1 MPDSG
6 QWSPNGGDPSLN
18 EIRRVDRFFDAL
30 AADQHAY
37 STDSTEAELAFLLA
51 DWRDGIREPAVTTP
65 VTARDAVAALQNGL
79 HRKESR
85 TSLTIVGSVAAA
97 LLCLGGFGTAIYA
110 AGPDSSL
117 YGLHTAMFGAEKASR
132 DDQVMLAAQT
142 EMQQVQQLI
151 DNGQWQQ
158 AQDKLQALSPTV
170 QSVDAPEH
178 KQQLIQQWNALTY
191 KVVEQNPAAT
201 LPPPGEPLPVLPSSP
216 LTLLPV
222 PVVETTSSSSTSST
236 SSTTTT
242 STTTTSTTTT
252 SSTSSS
258 TTVTSTDTSSA
269 STGTSTSTSE
279 PTTTSASSSATS
291 STETAS
297 SSSPSSSTVTSTPS
311 SSVSTATSALSTV
324 PPTATATATQSATV
338 PSSEPVATN
347 PATATA
353 TPTATVAPSPTQSP
367 APAQTVTTVAPTV
380 TTPSVTTPAPTVPA
394 VQQQQS
400 EPTRERSVV
409 TTTQAPSGS
418 GSGRGQH

>member
-18 EIRRVDRFFDAL
+18 EVRRVDRFFDAL

-51 DWRDGIREPAVTTP
+51 DWRDSIREPAVTTP

-222 PVVETTSSSSTSST
+222 PVVAATSSSSTSSSTSST
-236 SSTTTT
+236 SSTTT
-242 STTTTSTTTT
+242 
-252 SSTSSS
+252 SSS
-258 TTVTSTDTSSA
+258 TTATSTDTSATSTSA
-269 STGTSTSTSE
+269 STSSSE
-279 PTTTSASSSATS
+279 PTTTSTSSSATSPTS

-297 SSSPSSSTVTSTPS
+297 SSSSSSSTVTSTS
-311 SSVSTATSALSTV
+311 IASTSVSTATSAPSTV
-324 PPTATATATQSATV
+324 PST
-338 PSSEPVATN
+338 EPVVTN
-347 PATATA
+347 PATASP
-353 TPTATVAPSPTQSP
+353 TPAATVAPSPTQNP

-380 TTPSVTTPAPTVPA
+380 TVPSVTTPAPTVPA
-394 VQQQQS
+394 VQPTVAPTTKEAQP

-418 GSGRGQH
+418 GSGSGHGQH

>member
-6 QWSPNGGDPSLN
+6 QWSPGGGDPSLN

-51 DWRDGIREPAVTTP
+51 DWRDSIREPAVTTP

-117 YGLHTAMFGAEKASR
+117 YGLHTAMFGTDKASR

-158 AQDKLQALSPTV
+158 AQEKLQALSPTV
-170 QSVDAPEH
+170 QSVDTPEH

-191 KVVEQNPAAT
+191 KVVEQDPAAT
-201 LPPPGEPLPVLPSSP
+201 LPPPGEPMPVLPSSP

-222 PVVETTSSSSTSST
+222 PVVETTT
-236 SSTTTT
+236 SSTTSSGT
-242 STTTTSTTTT
+242 STT
-252 SSTSSS
+252 TSSS
-258 TTVTSTDTSSA
+258 TTSTSTDTSTTSTSA
-269 STGTSTSTSE
+269 PTSTSTSSSE
-279 PTTTSASSSATS
+279 PTSTSGSSSATS
-291 STETAS
+291 ATETSSSASPTAS
-297 SSSPSSSTVTSTPS
+297 ST
-311 SSVSTATSALSTV
+311 STATSTSAAATSIPTVTSAPSTTV
-324 PPTATATATQSATV
+324 PTV
-338 PSSEPVATN
+338 PSTEPVVTN
-347 PATATA
+347 S
-353 TPTATVAPSPTQSP
+353 PTATVAPSPSQ

-380 TTPSVTTPAPTVPA
+380 TVPSVTTPAPTVPA
-394 VQQQQS
+394 VQPTVAPTTKEAQP

-418 GSGRGQH
+418 GSGSGSGHGQR

>member
-6 QWSPNGGDPSLN
+6 HWPPNGGDPSLN

-37 STDSTEAELAFLLA
+37 STDSTEAELAFLFA
-51 DWRDGIREPAVTTP
+51 DWRDSIREPAVTTP

-79 HRKESR
+79 HRKEHR
-85 TSLTIVGSVAAA
+85 TSLTVVGSVAAA

-110 AGPDSSL
+110 AGPNSSL
-117 YGLHTAMFGAEKASR
+117 YGLHTAVFGTDKASR

-151 DNGQWQQ
+151 DTGQWQQ

-222 PVVETTSSSSTSST
+222 PVVETTTSSSTTTTSSTTTSSTDAT

-242 STTTTSTTTT
+242 STTTSTT
-252 SSTSSS
+252 SSTSPS
-258 TTVTSTDTSSA
+258 D
-269 STGTSTSTSE
+269 
-279 PTTTSASSSATS
+279 TTTSATSPTEPTS
-291 STETAS
+291 STSPTAS
-297 SSSPSSSTVTSTPS
+297 SN
-311 SSVSTATSALSTV
+311 STATSTSAASTSASTATATSAPSSV
-324 PPTATATATQSATV
+324 PSTATATQSA
-338 PSSEPVATN
+338 PAASSQPVVTN
-347 PATATA
+347 PATASP
-353 TPTATVAPSPTQSP
+353 TPTATVAPSPTQNP

-380 TTPSVTTPAPTVPA
+380 TSPSVTTPAQTASVAPSTRET
-394 VQQQQS
+394 QQQ
-400 EPTRERSVV
+400 EPTRERSV
-409 TTTQAPSGS
+409 TTTTDAPSGS
-418 GSGRGQH
+418 GRGH

>member
-6 QWSPNGGDPSLN
+6 QWSPGGGDPSLN

-30 AADQHAY
+30 AADEHAY

-65 VTARDAVAALQNGL
+65 VTARDAVAALQKGL

-110 AGPDSSL
+110 AGPNSSL
-117 YGLHTAMFGAEKASR
+117 YGLHTAMFGTDKASR

-158 AQDKLQALSPTV
+158 AQDKLQSLSPTV
-170 QSVDAPEH
+170 QSVDTPEH

-201 LPPPGEPLPVLPSSP
+201 LPPPGEPQPILPSSP

-222 PVVETTSSSSTSST
+222 PVVEPTS
-236 SSTTTT
+236 
-242 STTTTSTTTT
+242 
-252 SSTSSS
+252 
-258 TTVTSTDTSSA
+258 
-269 STGTSTSTSE
+269 
-279 PTTTSASSSATS
+279 SSSATS
-291 STETAS
+291 STSTTTSSTTSSSTTATSTDTSSTSTSTSTSPSETTATSSSTSATSPTETSSSASSTAS
-297 SSSPSSSTVTSTPS
+297 SSPTATSTSSSSA
-311 SSVSTATSALSTV
+311 STATSAPSTV

-338 PSSEPVATN
+338 PSTEPVVTN
-347 PATATA
+347 PPTAS
-353 TPTATVAPSPTQSP
+353 ATVAPSPTQTP

-380 TTPSVTTPAPTVPA
+380 TVPSVTTPAPTNPP
-394 VQQQQS
+394 VQATVAPTTKEAQQ

-418 GSGRGQH
+418 GSGHGQH

>member
-6 QWSPNGGDPSLN
+6 QWPPGGGDPSLN

-51 DWRDGIREPAVTTP
+51 DWRDSIREPAVTTP

-110 AGPDSSL
+110 AGPNSSL
-117 YGLHTAMFGAEKASR
+117 YGLHTAMFGSEKASR

-158 AQDKLQALSPTV
+158 AQEKLQALSPTV

-201 LPPPGEPLPVLPSSP
+201 LPPPGEPMPVLPSSP

-222 PVVETTSSSSTSST
+222 PVVETTSSSTSS
-236 SSTTTT
+236 SST
-242 STTTTSTTTT
+242 STTTSSSTTATSTDTSTTST
-252 SSTSSS
+252 STSTSPSEPTSTSSS
-258 TTVTSTDTSSA
+258 T
-269 STGTSTSTSE
+269 
-279 PTTTSASSSATS
+279 SATS

-297 SSSPSSSTVTSTPS
+297 SPSASSSSITSVPS
-311 SSVSTATSALSTV
+311 SSVSTVTSAPSTV
-324 PPTATATATQSATV
+324 SSTATV
-338 PSSEPVATN
+338 PSSEPVVTK
-347 PATATA
+347 PPTATA
-353 TPTATVAPSPTQSP
+353 TPTATVAPSTQNP

-380 TTPSVTTPAPTVPA
+380 EVPAVTTPAPTAPA
-394 VQQQQS
+394 VQPTAAPSTKEAQP

-418 GSGRGQH
+418 GHGEH

>member
-6 QWSPNGGDPSLN
+6 HWPPNGGDPSLN

-37 STDSTEAELAFLLA
+37 STDSTEAELAFLFA
-51 DWRDGIREPAVTTP
+51 DWRDSIREPAVTTP

-79 HRKESR
+79 HRKEHR

-110 AGPDSSL
+110 AGPNSSL
-117 YGLHTAMFGAEKASR
+117 YGLHTAVFGTDKASR

-222 PVVETTSSSSTSST
+222 PVVETTTSSSTTTTSSTTTSSTDAT

-242 STTTTSTTTT
+242 STTTSTTASTSPSDTTTSATSPTEPT
-252 SSTSSS
+252 SSTS
-258 TTVTSTDTSSA
+258 
-269 STGTSTSTSE
+269 
-279 PTTTSASSSATS
+279 P
-291 STETAS
+291 TAS
-297 SSSPSSSTVTSTPS
+297 SN
-311 SSVSTATSALSTV
+311 STATSTSAASTSASTATATSAPSSV
-324 PPTATATATQSATV
+324 PSTATATQSA
-338 PSSEPVATN
+338 PAASSQPVVTN
-347 PATATA
+347 PATASP
-353 TPTATVAPSPTQSP
+353 TPTATVAPSPTQNP

-380 TTPSVTTPAPTVPA
+380 TSPSVTTPAQTASVAPSTRET
-394 VQQQQS
+394 QQQ
-400 EPTRERSVV
+400 EPTRERSV
-409 TTTQAPSGS
+409 TTTTDAPSGS
-418 GSGRGQH
+418 GRGH

>member
-6 QWSPNGGDPSLN
+6 HWPPNGGDPSLN

-37 STDSTEAELAFLLA
+37 STDSTEAELAFLFA
-51 DWRDGIREPAVTTP
+51 DWRDSIREPAVTTP

-79 HRKESR
+79 HRKEHR
-85 TSLTIVGSVAAA
+85 TSLTVVGSVAAA

-110 AGPDSSL
+110 AGPNSSL
-117 YGLHTAMFGAEKASR
+117 YGLHTAVFGTDKASR

-222 PVVETTSSSSTSST
+222 PVVETTTSSSTTTTSSTTTSSSDAT

-242 STTTTSTTTT
+242 STTTSTTASTSPSDTTTSATSPTEPT
-252 SSTSSS
+252 SSTS
-258 TTVTSTDTSSA
+258 
-269 STGTSTSTSE
+269 
-279 PTTTSASSSATS
+279 P
-291 STETAS
+291 TAS
-297 SSSPSSSTVTSTPS
+297 SN
-311 SSVSTATSALSTV
+311 STATSTSAASTSASTATATSAPSSV
-324 PPTATATATQSATV
+324 PSTATATQSA
-338 PSSEPVATN
+338 PAASSQPVVTN
-347 PATATA
+347 PATASP
-353 TPTATVAPSPTQSP
+353 TPTATVAPSPTQNP

-380 TTPSVTTPAPTVPA
+380 TSPSVTTPAQTASVAPSTRET
-394 VQQQQS
+394 QQQ
-400 EPTRERSVV
+400 EPTRERSV
-409 TTTQAPSGS
+409 TTTTDAPSGS
-418 GSGRGQH
+418 GRGH

>member
-6 QWSPNGGDPSLN
+6 QWSPGGGDPSLN

-51 DWRDGIREPAVTTP
+51 DWRDSIREPAVTTP

-117 YGLHTAMFGAEKASR
+117 YGLHTAMFGSDKASR

-158 AQDKLQALSPTV
+158 AQEKLQALSPTV

-191 KVVEQNPAAT
+191 KVVEQDPAAT
-201 LPPPGEPLPVLPSSP
+201 LPPPGEPMPVLPSSP

-222 PVVETTSSSSTSST
+222 PVVETTSSSTSS
-236 SSTTTT
+236 SST
-242 STTTTSTTTT
+242 STTTS
-252 SSTSSS
+252 SSTSA
-258 TTVTSTDTSSA
+258 TSTDASATSTSA
-269 STGTSTSTSE
+269 STSPSE
-279 PTTTSASSSATS
+279 PTSTSASSSATS
-291 STETAS
+291 PTETTS
-297 SSSPSSSTVTSTPS
+297 SPSPSSSTVTS
-311 SSVSTATSALSTV
+311 SSVSTATSVPSSATATGTSPATV
-324 PPTATATATQSATV
+324 PSSEPVVTNQPTATATQSATV
-338 PSSEPVATN
+338 APS
-347 PATATA
+347 
-353 TPTATVAPSPTQSP
+353 TVASPTQNP

-380 TTPSVTTPAPTVPA
+380 TVPSVTTPAPTVPA
-394 VQQQQS
+394 VQPTVAPSTREVQP

-418 GSGRGQH
+418 GSGSGSGHGQH

>member
-242 STTTTSTTTT
+242 STTTTS
-252 SSTSSS
+252 STSSS

>member
-18 EIRRVDRFFDAL
+18 EIRRVDRYFDAL

-51 DWRDGIREPAVTTP
+51 DWRDSIREPAMTTP

-97 LLCLGGFGTAIYA
+97 LLCLGGFGTAIYT

-117 YGLHTAMFGAEKASR
+117 YGLHTAMFGTDKASR

-158 AQDKLQALSPTV
+158 AQEKLQALSPTV

-178 KQQLIQQWNALTY
+178 KQQLIKQWNALTY
-191 KVVEQNPAAT
+191 KVVEQDPAAT
-201 LPPPGEPLPVLPSSP
+201 LPPAGEPMPVLPSSP

-222 PVVETTSSSSTSST
+222 PVVETTSSSSSSSST
-236 SSTTTT
+236 STT
-242 STTTTSTTTT
+242 STS
-252 SSTSSS
+252 
-258 TTVTSTDTSSA
+258 DTS
-269 STGTSTSTSE
+269 
-279 PTTTSASSSATS
+279 TSASSSTSPTS
-291 STETAS
+291 STSQPSESTSPTETTSSASSTAS
-297 SSSPSSSTVTSTPS
+297 SSSTVTSSPSSSTSAVTSAPS
-311 SSVSTATSALSTV
+311 TVSSTASATATST
-324 PPTATATATQSATV
+324 ATV
-338 PSSEPVATN
+338 PSSEPVVTN
-347 PATATA
+347 PPTATA
-353 TPTATVAPSPTQSP
+353 TVIPSTVASPTQNP

-380 TTPSVTTPAPTVPA
+380 TTPSVTTPAPTVPPA
-394 VQQQQS
+394 PASPSVKETQQQ

-409 TTTQAPSGS
+409 TTTEVPSGS
-418 GSGRGQH
+418 GHGQH

>member
-51 DWRDGIREPAVTTP
+51 DWRDTIREPAVTTP
-65 VTARDAVAALQNGL
+65 ITARDAVTALQNGL

-85 TSLTIVGSVAAA
+85 ASLTIVGSVAAA
-97 LLCLGGFGTAIYA
+97 LLCLGGFGTAIYS
-110 AGPDSSL
+110 AGPGNSL
-117 YGLHTAMFGAEKASR
+117 YGLHTTIFGAEKASR

-151 DNGQWQQ
+151 DTGQWQQ

-178 KQQLIQQWNALTY
+178 KQELIQQWNALTY

-222 PVVETTSSSSTSST
+222 PVVETTSSSTSS
-236 SSTTTT
+236 S
-242 STTTTSTTTT
+242 TSTTTT
-252 SSTSSS
+252 SSSTTATSTDASTTSTSASTSSSEPAATSSTSSSSSSTSATSSS
-258 TTVTSTDTSSA
+258 TD
-269 STGTSTSTSE
+269 
-279 PTTTSASSSATS
+279 AT
-291 STETAS
+291 
-297 SSSPSSSTVTSTPS
+297 SSPSSSSTVASSTSAASTSASTATSTPS
-311 SSVSTATSALSTV
+311 TVPSTAS
-324 PPTATATATQSATV
+324 ATATQSATV
-338 PSSEPVATN
+338 PSSEPVVTH
-347 PATATA
+347 PATASPPPSA
-353 TPTATVAPSPTQSP
+353 TATVTPPPSP

-380 TTPSVTTPAPTVPA
+380 TTPSVTTPAPTVPP
-394 VQQQQS
+394 VKDTPQQ
-400 EPTRERSVV
+400 EPTRERSV
-409 TTTQAPSGS
+409 TTTTDVPS

>member
-6 QWSPNGGDPSLN
+6 QWSPGGGDPSLN
-18 EIRRVDRFFDAL
+18 DIRRVDRFFDAL

-51 DWRDGIREPAVTTP
+51 DWRDSIREPAVTTP

-117 YGLHTAMFGAEKASR
+117 YGLHTAMFGTDKASR

-158 AQDKLQALSPTV
+158 AQEKLQALSPTV
-170 QSVDAPEH
+170 QSVDTPEH

-191 KVVEQNPAAT
+191 KVVEQDPAAT
-201 LPPPGEPLPVLPSSP
+201 LPPPGEPMPVLPSSP

-222 PVVETTSSSSTSST
+222 PVVETTT
-236 SSTTTT
+236 SSTTSSGT
-242 STTTTSTTTT
+242 ST
-252 SSTSSS
+252 STSSS
-258 TTVTSTDTSSA
+258 TTSTSADTSTTSTSA
-269 STGTSTSTSE
+269 PTSTSTSSSE
-279 PTTTSASSSATS
+279 PTTTSGSSTATS

-297 SSSPSSSTVTSTPS
+297 STSSTASSS
-311 SSVSTATSALSTV
+311 STATSTSAAATSIPTVTSAPSSTV
-324 PPTATATATQSATV
+324 PSTEPVVTNAPTATATQ
-338 PSSEPVATN
+338 P
-347 PATATA
+347 
-353 TPTATVAPSPTQSP
+353 ATVAPSPSP
-367 APAQTVTTVAPTV
+367 SPAQTVTTVAPTV
-380 TTPSVTTPAPTVPA
+380 TVPPVTTPAPTVSA
-394 VQQQQS
+394 VQPTVAPTTKDAQP

-418 GSGRGQH
+418 GSGSGLGQH

>member
-6 QWSPNGGDPSLN
+6 QWSPGGGDPSLN

-51 DWRDGIREPAVTTP
+51 DWRDSIREPAVTTP

-117 YGLHTAMFGAEKASR
+117 YGLHTAMFGTDKASR

-158 AQDKLQALSPTV
+158 AQEKLQALSPTV
-170 QSVDAPEH
+170 QSVDTPEH

-191 KVVEQNPAAT
+191 KVVEQDPAAT
-201 LPPPGEPLPVLPSSP
+201 LPPPGEPMPVLPSSP

-222 PVVETTSSSSTSST
+222 PVVETTT
-236 SSTTTT
+236 SSTTSSGT
-242 STTTTSTTTT
+242 STT
-252 SSTSSS
+252 TSSS
-258 TTVTSTDTSSA
+258 TTSTSTDTSTTSTSA
-269 STGTSTSTSE
+269 PTSTSTSSSE
-279 PTTTSASSSATS
+279 PTSTSGSSSATS
-291 STETAS
+291 ATETSSSASPTAS
-297 SSSPSSSTVTSTPS
+297 ST
-311 SSVSTATSALSTV
+311 STATSTSAAASSIPTVTSAPSTTV
-324 PPTATATATQSATV
+324 PTV
-338 PSSEPVATN
+338 PSTEPVVTN
-347 PATATA
+347 S
-353 TPTATVAPSPTQSP
+353 PTATVAPSPSQ

-380 TTPSVTTPAPTVPA
+380 TVPSVTTPAPTVPA
-394 VQQQQS
+394 VQPTVAPTTKEAQP

-418 GSGRGQH
+418 GSGSGSGHGQR

>member
-6 QWSPNGGDPSLN
+6 QWSPGGGDPSLN

-51 DWRDGIREPAVTTP
+51 DWRDSIREPAVTTP

-117 YGLHTAMFGAEKASR
+117 YGLHTAMFGTDKASR

-158 AQDKLQALSPTV
+158 AQEKLQALSPTV
-170 QSVDAPEH
+170 QSVDTPEH

-191 KVVEQNPAAT
+191 KVVEQDPAAT
-201 LPPPGEPLPVLPSSP
+201 LPPPGEPMPVLPSSP

-222 PVVETTSSSSTSST
+222 PVVETTT
-236 SSTTTT
+236 SSTTSSGT
-242 STTTTSTTTT
+242 ST
-252 SSTSSS
+252 STSSS
-258 TTVTSTDTSSA
+258 TTSTSADTSTTSTSA
-269 STGTSTSTSE
+269 PTSTSTSTSSSE
-279 PTTTSASSSATS
+279 PTSTSGSSTATSA
-291 STETAS
+291 TETAS
-297 SSSPSSSTVTSTPS
+297 STSPTASSS
-311 SSVSTATSALSTV
+311 STATSTSAAATSIPTVTSAPSSTV
-324 PPTATATATQSATV
+324 PSTEPVVTNAPTATATQ
-338 PSSEPVATN
+338 P
-347 PATATA
+347 
-353 TPTATVAPSPTQSP
+353 ATVAPSPSP
-367 APAQTVTTVAPTV
+367 SPAQTVTTVAPTV
-380 TTPSVTTPAPTVPA
+380 TVPPVTTPAPTVPA
-394 VQQQQS
+394 VQPTVAPTTKDAQP

-418 GSGRGQH
+418 GSGSGSGHGQH

>member
-6 QWSPNGGDPSLN
+6 HWPPNGGDPSLN

-37 STDSTEAELAFLLA
+37 STDSTEAELAFLFA
-51 DWRDGIREPAVTTP
+51 DWRDSIREPAVTTP

-79 HRKESR
+79 HRKEHR
-85 TSLTIVGSVAAA
+85 TSLTVVGSVAAA

-110 AGPDSSL
+110 AGPNSSL
-117 YGLHTAMFGAEKASR
+117 YGLHTAVFGTDKASR

-222 PVVETTSSSSTSST
+222 PVVETTTSSSTTTTSSTTTSSTDAT

-242 STTTTSTTTT
+242 STTTSTT
-252 SSTSSS
+252 SSTSPS
-258 TTVTSTDTSSA
+258 D
-269 STGTSTSTSE
+269 
-279 PTTTSASSSATS
+279 TTTSATSPTEPTS
-291 STETAS
+291 STSPTAS
-297 SSSPSSSTVTSTPS
+297 SN
-311 SSVSTATSALSTV
+311 STATSTSAASTSASTATATSAPSSV
-324 PPTATATATQSATV
+324 PSTATATQSA
-338 PSSEPVATN
+338 PAASSQPVVTN
-347 PATATA
+347 PATASP
-353 TPTATVAPSPTQSP
+353 TPTATVAPSPTQNP

-380 TTPSVTTPAPTVPA
+380 TSPSVTTPAQTASVAPSTRET
-394 VQQQQS
+394 QQQ
-400 EPTRERSVV
+400 EPTRERSV
-409 TTTQAPSGS
+409 TTTTDAPSGS
-418 GSGRGQH
+418 GRGH

>member
-6 QWSPNGGDPSLN
+6 QWPPGSGDPSLN

-51 DWRDGIREPAVTTP
+51 DWRDSIREPAVTTP

-110 AGPDSSL
+110 AGPNSSL

-158 AQDKLQALSPTV
+158 AQEKLQALSPTV

-201 LPPPGEPLPVLPSSP
+201 LPPPGEPMPVLPSSP

-222 PVVETTSSSSTSST
+222 PVVETTSSSTSSSST
-236 SSTTTT
+236 S
-242 STTTTSTTTT
+242 TTT
-252 SSTSSS
+252 SSTTSS
-258 TTVTSTDTSSA
+258 TTATSTDTSTTS
-269 STGTSTSTSE
+269 SSTSTSPSE
-279 PTTTSASSSATS
+279 STSTSSSTSATSPTETAGSSSASSSSVT
-291 STETAS
+291 
-297 SSSPSSSTVTSTPS
+297 SSPSSSA
-311 SSVSTATSALSTV
+311 STATSAPSTV
-324 PPTATATATQSATV
+324 PSTATATATATV
-338 PSSEPVATN
+338 PSSEPVVTK
-347 PATATA
+347 PPTATA
-353 TPTATVAPSPTQSP
+353 TQTATVAPSTQNP

-380 TTPSVTTPAPTVPA
+380 EVPSVTTPAPTAPA
-394 VQQQQS
+394 VQPTVAPTTKEAQP

-418 GSGRGQH
+418 GRGEH

>member
-18 EIRRVDRFFDAL
+18 EIRRVDRYFDAL

-51 DWRDGIREPAVTTP
+51 DWRDSIREPAMTTP

-97 LLCLGGFGTAIYA
+97 LLCLGGFGTAIYT

-117 YGLHTAMFGAEKASR
+117 YGLHTAMFGTDKASR

-158 AQDKLQALSPTV
+158 AQEKLQALSPTV

-178 KQQLIQQWNALTY
+178 KQQLIKQWNALTY
-191 KVVEQNPAAT
+191 KVVEQDPAAT
-201 LPPPGEPLPVLPSSP
+201 LPPPGEPMPVLPSSP

-222 PVVETTSSSSTSST
+222 PVVETTSSSSSSSST
-236 SSTTTT
+236 STT
-242 STTTTSTTTT
+242 STS
-252 SSTSSS
+252 
-258 TTVTSTDTSSA
+258 DTS
-269 STGTSTSTSE
+269 
-279 PTTTSASSSATS
+279 TSASSSTSPTS
-291 STETAS
+291 STSQPSESTSPTETTSSASSTAS
-297 SSSPSSSTVTSTPS
+297 SSSTVTSSPSSSTSAVTSAPS
-311 SSVSTATSALSTV
+311 TVSSTASATATST
-324 PPTATATATQSATV
+324 ATV
-338 PSSEPVATN
+338 PSSEPVVTN
-347 PATATA
+347 PPTATA
-353 TPTATVAPSPTQSP
+353 TVIPSTVASPTQNP

-380 TTPSVTTPAPTVPA
+380 TTPSVTTPAPTVPPA
-394 VQQQQS
+394 PASPSVKETQQQ

-409 TTTQAPSGS
+409 TTTEVPSGS
-418 GSGRGQH
+418 GHGQH

>member
-6 QWSPNGGDPSLN
+6 QWSPGGGDPSLN

-51 DWRDGIREPAVTTP
+51 DWRDSIREPAVTTP

-110 AGPDSSL
+110 AGPNSSL
-117 YGLHTAMFGAEKASR
+117 YGLHTAMFGADKASR

-158 AQDKLQALSPTV
+158 AQEKLQALSPTV
-170 QSVDAPEH
+170 QSVDTPEH

-191 KVVEQNPAAT
+191 KVVEQDPAAT
-201 LPPPGEPLPVLPSSP
+201 LPPPGEPMPVLPSSP

-222 PVVETTSSSSTSST
+222 PVVETTSSSTSSSGTSTATT
-236 SSTTTT
+236 SSTT
-242 STTTTSTTTT
+242 S
-252 SSTSSS
+252 
-258 TTVTSTDTSSA
+258 TSTDTSTTSTSA
-269 STGTSTSTSE
+269 PTSTSE
-279 PTTTSASSSATS
+279 PTSTSGSSTSSSATS
-291 STETAS
+291 ATETAS
-297 SSSPSSSTVTSTPS
+297 SSSASSSTVTSTPS
-311 SSVSTATSALSTV
+311 SSTATSAPSTV
-324 PPTATATATQSATV
+324 PSTATATGTSSITVPSSEPAVTNPPTATATQ
-338 PSSEPVATN
+338 P
-347 PATATA
+347 
-353 TPTATVAPSPTQSP
+353 ATVAPSTQNP

-380 TTPSVTTPAPTVPA
+380 TVPSVTTPAPTVPA
-394 VQQQQS
+394 AQPTVAPTTKEAQP

-418 GSGRGQH
+418 GSGSGSGHGQH

>member
-242 STTTTSTTTT
+242 S
-252 SSTSSS
+252 STSSS

-269 STGTSTSTSE
+269 STSTSTSTSE

-311 SSVSTATSALSTV
+311 SSASTATSAPSTV
-324 PPTATATATQSATV
+324 PSTATATATQSATV

>member
-6 QWSPNGGDPSLN
+6 QWSPGGGDPSLN

-30 AADQHAY
+30 AADEHAY

-65 VTARDAVAALQNGL
+65 VTARDAVAALQKGL

-97 LLCLGGFGTAIYA
+97 LLCLGGFGTAIYT
-110 AGPDSSL
+110 AGPNSSL
-117 YGLHTAMFGAEKASR
+117 FGLHTAMFGAPRVSDE
-132 DDQVMLAAQT
+132 QVMLAAQT

-201 LPPPGEPLPVLPSSP
+201 LPPPGEPQPVLPSSP

-222 PVVETTSSSSTSST
+222 PVVEPTSSSSATSI
-236 SSTTTT
+236 T
-242 STTTTSTTTT
+242 STT
-252 SSTSSS
+252 TSSS
-258 TTVTSTDTSSA
+258 TTATSTDTSS
-269 STGTSTSTSE
+269 TSTSASTSPSE
-279 PTTTSASSSATS
+279 TTTTSSSTSATSPTETSSSAS
-291 STETAS
+291 STAS
-297 SSSPSSSTVTSTPS
+297 SSPTATSTPS
-311 SSVSTATSALSTV
+311 SSASTATSAPSTV
-324 PPTATATATQSATV
+324 PPTATATATQSATL
-338 PSSEPVATN
+338 PSTEPVVTN
-347 PATATA
+347 PPTAS
-353 TPTATVAPSPTQSP
+353 ATVAPSPTQSP

-380 TTPSVTTPAPTVPA
+380 TVPSVTTPAPTNPP
-394 VQQQQS
+394 VQATVAPTTKEAQQ

-418 GSGRGQH
+418 GSGHGQH

>member
-6 QWSPNGGDPSLN
+6 QWSPGGGDPSLN

-51 DWRDGIREPAVTTP
+51 DWRDSIREPAVTTP

-110 AGPDSSL
+110 AGPNSSL
-117 YGLHTAMFGAEKASR
+117 YGLHTAMFGADKASR

-158 AQDKLQALSPTV
+158 AQEKLQALSPTV
-170 QSVDAPEH
+170 QSVDTPEH

-191 KVVEQNPAAT
+191 KVVEQDPAAT
-201 LPPPGEPLPVLPSSP
+201 LPPPGEPMPVLPSSP

-222 PVVETTSSSSTSST
+222 PVVETTSSSTSSSGTSTATT
-236 SSTTTT
+236 SSTT
-242 STTTTSTTTT
+242 SHLDRH
-252 SSTSSS
+252 
-258 TTVTSTDTSSA
+258 VHDVDQRA
-269 STGTSTSTSE
+269 DLDLGADEHVWLVYLVERDVCDRDGEFVVGEQLDRDLDALVIDGHVRAVDRDRDRDVVHHRAVERARRHE
-279 PTTTSASSSATS
+279 PADRDGHPAGHGR
-291 STETAS
+291 AIAD
-297 SSSPSSSTVTSTPS
+297 PGARADGHDCRPDCH
-311 SSVSTATSALSTV
+311 SALGDHTGPDS
-324 PPTATATATQSATV
+324 PGCTADRGADDQGSAAGAD
-338 PSSEPVATN
+338 PG
-347 PATATA
+347 
-353 TPTATVAPSPTQSP
+353 
-367 APAQTVTTVAPTV
+367 
-380 TTPSVTTPAPTVPA
+380 A
-394 VQQQQS
+394 VGRDDDAGAVGFGIRIGIG
-400 EPTRERSVV
+400 TRAAL
-409 TTTQAPSGS
+409 T
-418 GSGRGQH
+418 

>member
-6 QWSPNGGDPSLN
+6 QWSPGGGDPSLN

-30 AADQHAY
+30 AADDHAY

-65 VTARDAVAALQNGL
+65 VTARDAVAALQKGL

-110 AGPDSSL
+110 AGPNSSL
-117 YGLHTAMFGAEKASR
+117 YGLHTAMFGAPRVSDE
-132 DDQVMLAAQT
+132 QVMLAAQT
-142 EMQQVQQLI
+142 EMQEVQQLI

-158 AQDKLQALSPTV
+158 AQDKLQSLSPTV
-170 QSVDAPEH
+170 QSVDTPEH

-201 LPPPGEPLPVLPSSP
+201 LPPPGEPQPVLPSSP

-222 PVVETTSSSSTSST
+222 PVVEPTS
-236 SSTTTT
+236 
-242 STTTTSTTTT
+242 
-252 SSTSSS
+252 
-258 TTVTSTDTSSA
+258 
-269 STGTSTSTSE
+269 
-279 PTTTSASSSATS
+279 SSSATS
-291 STETAS
+291 STSTTTSSSTTATSTDTSSTSTSTSTSPSETTATSSSTSVTSPTETSSSASSTAS
-297 SSSPSSSTVTSTPS
+297 SSPTATSTSSSSA
-311 SSVSTATSALSTV
+311 STATSAPSTV
-324 PPTATATATQSATV
+324 PPTATTTATQSATV
-338 PSSEPVATN
+338 PSTEPVVTN
-347 PATATA
+347 PPTAS
-353 TPTATVAPSPTQSP
+353 PPPSATVAPSPTQSP

-380 TTPSVTTPAPTVPA
+380 TVPSVTTPAPTNPP
-394 VQQQQS
+394 VQATVAPTTKEAQQ
-400 EPTRERSVV
+400 EPPRERSVV

-418 GSGRGQH
+418 GNGQH

>member
-1 MPDSG
+1 MVAG
-6 QWSPNGGDPSLN
+6 RRRPSLN

-51 DWRDGIREPAVTTP
+51 DWRDSIREPAVTTP

-110 AGPDSSL
+110 AGPNSSL
-117 YGLHTAMFGAEKASR
+117 YGLHTAMFGTDKASR

-158 AQDKLQALSPTV
+158 AQEKLQALSPTV
-170 QSVDAPEH
+170 QSVDTPEH

-191 KVVEQNPAAT
+191 KVVEQDPAAT
-201 LPPPGEPLPVLPSSP
+201 LPPPGEPMPVLPSSP

-222 PVVETTSSSSTSST
+222 PAVETTSSSSSSGTSAT
-236 SSTTTT
+236 
-242 STTTTSTTTT
+242 
-252 SSTSSS
+252 TSSS
-258 TTVTSTDTSSA
+258 TTSTSADTSTTSTSA
-269 STGTSTSTSE
+269 PTSTSE
-279 PTTTSASSSATS
+279 PTSTSGSSTSSSATS
-291 STETAS
+291 ATETAS
-297 SSSPSSSTVTSTPS
+297 SSSASSSTVTSTPS
-311 SSVSTATSALSTV
+311 SSTATSAPSTATATGTSSITV
-324 PPTATATATQSATV
+324 PSSEPAVTNPPTATATQ
-338 PSSEPVATN
+338 P
-347 PATATA
+347 
-353 TPTATVAPSPTQSP
+353 ATVAPSQTPE
-367 APAQTVTTVAPTV
+367 PAQTVTTVAPTV
-380 TTPSVTTPAPTVPA
+380 TVPSVTTPAPTVPA
-394 VQQQQS
+394 VQPTVAPTTKEAQP

-418 GSGRGQH
+418 GSGSGSGHGQH

>member
-37 STDSTEAELAFLLA
+37 STDSTEAELSFLFA
-51 DWRDGIREPAVTTP
+51 DWRDSIREPAVTTP
-65 VTARDAVAALQNGL
+65 VTARDAVAALQKGL

-97 LLCLGGFGTAIYA
+97 LLCLGGFGTAIYT
-110 AGPDSSL
+110 AGPNSSL
-117 YGLHTAMFGAEKASR
+117 YGLHTAMFGVDKASR

-142 EMQQVQQLI
+142 EMEQVQQLI

-158 AQDKLQALSPTV
+158 AQDKLQALSPKV
-170 QSVDAPEH
+170 QSVDTPEH

-222 PVVETTSSSSTSST
+222 PAVETTSTSSSATSSSSATTSSSDAT

-242 STTTTSTTTT
+242 STTASTSPSDTTTSTTSPTEST
-252 SSTSSS
+252 SSTSPTTSSSS
-258 TTVTSTDTSSA
+258 TATSTSAASTPA
-269 STGTSTSTSE
+269 STGT
-279 PTTTSASSSATS
+279 
-291 STETAS
+291 
-297 SSSPSSSTVTSTPS
+297 
-311 SSVSTATSALSTV
+311 ATSAPSSV
-324 PPTATATATQSATV
+324 PSTATATHTATV
-338 PSSEPVATN
+338 PSSEPVVTN
-347 PATATA
+347 PATASP
-353 TPTATVAPSPTQSP
+353 TPTATVAPSPTQNP

-380 TTPSVTTPAPTVPA
+380 TSPPVTTPAQTAPA
-394 VQQQQS
+394 APSTKETQEQ

-409 TTTQAPSGS
+409 TTTDAPS

>member
-6 QWSPNGGDPSLN
+6 QWSPGGGDPSLN

-51 DWRDGIREPAVTTP
+51 DWRDSIREPAVTTP

-110 AGPDSSL
+110 AGPNSSL
-117 YGLHTAMFGAEKASR
+117 YGLHTAMFGTDKASR

-158 AQDKLQALSPTV
+158 AQEKLQALSPTV
-170 QSVDAPEH
+170 QSVDTPEH

-191 KVVEQNPAAT
+191 KVVEQDPAAT
-201 LPPPGEPLPVLPSSP
+201 LPPPGEPMPVLPSSP

-222 PVVETTSSSSTSST
+222 PVVETTT
-236 SSTTTT
+236 SSTTSSGT
-242 STTTTSTTTT
+242 ST
-252 SSTSSS
+252 STSSS
-258 TTVTSTDTSSA
+258 TTSTSADTST
-269 STGTSTSTSE
+269 TSTSAPTSTSSSSSE
-279 PTTTSASSSATS
+279 PTSTSGSSTATS

-297 SSSPSSSTVTSTPS
+297 STSPTASSS
-311 SSVSTATSALSTV
+311 STATSTSAAATSIPTVTSAPSSTV
-324 PPTATATATQSATV
+324 PSTEPVVTNSPTATGTQ
-338 PSSEPVATN
+338 P
-347 PATATA
+347 
-353 TPTATVAPSPTQSP
+353 ATVAPSPSP
-367 APAQTVTTVAPTV
+367 SPAQTVTTVAPTV
-380 TTPSVTTPAPTVPA
+380 TVPPVTTPAPTVPA
-394 VQQQQS
+394 VQPTVAPTTKDAQP

-418 GSGRGQH
+418 GSGSGSGHGQH

>member
-18 EIRRVDRFFDAL
+18 EVRRVDRFFDAL

-37 STDSTEAELAFLLA
+37 STDSTEAELAFLFA
-51 DWRDGIREPAVTTP
+51 DWRDSIREPAVTTP
-65 VTARDAVAALQNGL
+65 VTARDAVAALQSGL

-110 AGPDSSL
+110 AGPNSSL
-117 YGLHTAMFGAEKASR
+117 YGLHTAMFGTDKASR

-158 AQDKLQALSPTV
+158 AQDKLQALSPKV
-170 QSVDAPEH
+170 QSVDTPEH

-222 PVVETTSSSSTSST
+222 PVVETTSTSSSTTSSSSTTTSSSDAT

-242 STTTTSTTTT
+242 SSTASTSPSDTTTSTTSPTEPT
-252 SSTSSS
+252 SSTSPTTSSSS
-258 TTVTSTDTSSA
+258 TA
-269 STGTSTSTSE
+269 TSTSTSASTA
-279 PTTTSASSSATS
+279 TTTSAPSSVP
-291 STETAS
+291 STETA
-297 SSSPSSSTVTSTPS
+297 TH
-311 SSVSTATSALSTV
+311 
-324 PPTATATATQSATV
+324 SATV
-338 PSSEPVATN
+338 PSSEPVVTN
-347 PATATA
+347 PAMASP
-353 TPTATVAPSPTQSP
+353 TPTATVAPSPTQNP

-380 TTPSVTTPAPTVPA
+380 TSPSVTTPAQTASVAPSTKET
-394 VQQQQS
+394 QQQ
-400 EPTRERSVV
+400 EPTRERSV
-409 TTTQAPSGS
+409 TTTTDAPS

>member
-51 DWRDGIREPAVTTP
+51 DWRDSIREPAVTTP
-65 VTARDAVAALQNGL
+65 ITARDAVTALQNGL

-85 TSLTIVGSVAAA
+85 ASLTIVGSVAAA
-97 LLCLGGFGTAIYA
+97 LLCLGGFGTAIYS
-110 AGPDSSL
+110 AGPGDSL
-117 YGLHTAMFGAEKASR
+117 YGLHTTIFGAEKASR

-151 DNGQWQQ
+151 DTGQWQQ

-222 PVVETTSSSSTSST
+222 PVVETTSSSSSS
-236 SSTTTT
+236 S
-242 STTTTSTTTT
+242 TSTTTT
-252 SSTSSS
+252 SSS
-258 TTVTSTDTSSA
+258 TAASSTDTSTTSTTA
-269 STGTSTSTSE
+269 STSSSESATSSSSSSST
-279 PTTTSASSSATS
+279 SATS
-291 STETAS
+291 STDAT
-297 SSSPSSSTVTSTPS
+297 SSPSSSSTVASSTS
-311 SSVSTATSALSTV
+311 SSTSTATSASSTV
-324 PPTATATATQSATV
+324 PSSATATATQSATV
-338 PSSEPVATN
+338 PSSEPVVTH
-347 PATATA
+347 PATASPPPSA
-353 TPTATVAPSPTQSP
+353 TATVAPSPSP

-394 VQQQQS
+394 VKDTPQQ
-400 EPTRERSVV
+400 EPTRERSV
-409 TTTQAPSGS
+409 TTTTDVPSGS
-418 GSGRGQH
+418 GHGQH

>member
-6 QWSPNGGDPSLN
+6 QWPPGGGDPSLN

-51 DWRDGIREPAVTTP
+51 DWRDSIREPAVTTP

-110 AGPDSSL
+110 AGPNSSL

-158 AQDKLQALSPTV
+158 AQEKLQALSPTV

-201 LPPPGEPLPVLPSSP
+201 LPPPGEPMPVLPSSP

-222 PVVETTSSSSTSST
+222 PVVETTSSSTSSSST
-236 SSTTTT
+236 S
-242 STTTTSTTTT
+242 TTT
-252 SSTSSS
+252 SSTTSS
-258 TTVTSTDTSSA
+258 TTATSTDTSTTS
-269 STGTSTSTSE
+269 SSTSTSPSE
-279 PTTTSASSSATS
+279 STSTSSSTSATSPTETAGSSSASSSSVTS
-291 STETAS
+291 S
-297 SSSPSSSTVTSTPS
+297 PS
-311 SSVSTATSALSTV
+311 SSVSTATSAPS
-324 PPTATATATQSATV
+324 TATATATATV
-338 PSSEPVATN
+338 PSSEPVVTK
-347 PATATA
+347 PPTATA
-353 TPTATVAPSPTQSP
+353 TQTATVAPSTQNP

-380 TTPSVTTPAPTVPA
+380 EVPSVTTPAPTAPA
-394 VQQQQS
+394 VQPTVAPSTKEAQP

-418 GSGRGQH
+418 GRGEH

>member
-6 QWSPNGGDPSLN
+6 QWSPGGGDPSLN

-30 AADQHAY
+30 AADEHAY

-65 VTARDAVAALQNGL
+65 VTARDAVAALQKGL

-97 LLCLGGFGTAIYA
+97 LLCLGGFGTAIYT
-110 AGPDSSL
+110 AGPNSSL
-117 YGLHTAMFGAEKASR
+117 FGLHTAMFGAPRVSDE
-132 DDQVMLAAQT
+132 QVMLAAQT

-201 LPPPGEPLPVLPSSP
+201 LPPPGEPQPVLPSSP

-222 PVVETTSSSSTSST
+222 PVVEPTS
-236 SSTTTT
+236 
-242 STTTTSTTTT
+242 
-252 SSTSSS
+252 
-258 TTVTSTDTSSA
+258 
-269 STGTSTSTSE
+269 
-279 PTTTSASSSATS
+279 SSSATS
-291 STETAS
+291 STSTTTSSSTTATSTDTSSTSTSASTSPSETTTTSSSTSATSPTETSSSASSTAS
-297 SSSPSSSTVTSTPS
+297 SSPTATSTPS
-311 SSVSTATSALSTV
+311 SSASTATSAPSTV

-338 PSSEPVATN
+338 PSTEPVVTN
-347 PATATA
+347 PPTAS
-353 TPTATVAPSPTQSP
+353 ATVAPSPTQSP

-380 TTPSVTTPAPTVPA
+380 TVPSVTTPAPTNPP
-394 VQQQQS
+394 VQATVAPTTKEAQQ

-418 GSGRGQH
+418 GSGHGQH

>member
-222 PVVETTSSSSTSST
+222 PAVETTSSSSTSS
-236 SSTTTT
+236 ST
-242 STTTTSTTTT
+242 STT
-252 SSTSSS
+252 TSSS
-258 TTVTSTDTSSA
+258 TTATSTDTSTTSTSA
-269 STGTSTSTSE
+269 STSPSE
-279 PTTTSASSSATS
+279 PTTTSASSTVTSSSATS
-291 STETAS
+291 ATEPPSSTAS
-297 SSSPSSSTVTSTPS
+297 SSSTVTSTSS
-311 SSVSTATSALSTV
+311 SSVSTATSAPSTV
-324 PPTATATATQSATV
+324 PST
-338 PSSEPVATN
+338 EPVVTH
-347 PATATA
+347 PATAS
-353 TPTATVAPSPTQSP
+353 PTATVAPSPTP
-367 APAQTVTTVAPTV
+367 NPEPAQTVTTVAPTATV
-380 TTPSVTTPAPTVPA
+380 PSVTTPAPTVPA
-394 VQQQQS
+394 VQPTVAPTTKEAQP

>member
-6 QWSPNGGDPSLN
+6 QWSPGGGDPSLN

-51 DWRDGIREPAVTTP
+51 DWRDSIREPAVTTP

-117 YGLHTAMFGAEKASR
+117 YGLHTAMFGTDKASR

-158 AQDKLQALSPTV
+158 AQEKLQALSPTV
-170 QSVDAPEH
+170 QSVDTPEH

-191 KVVEQNPAAT
+191 KVVEQDPAAT
-201 LPPPGEPLPVLPSSP
+201 LPPPGEPMPVLPSSP

-222 PVVETTSSSSTSST
+222 PVVETTT
-236 SSTTTT
+236 SSTTPSGT
-242 STTTTSTTTT
+242 ST
-252 SSTSSS
+252 STSSS
-258 TTVTSTDTSSA
+258 TTSTSADTSTTSTSA
-269 STGTSTSTSE
+269 PTSTSTSSSE
-279 PTTTSASSSATS
+279 PTSTSGSSTATS

-297 SSSPSSSTVTSTPS
+297 STSPTASSS
-311 SSVSTATSALSTV
+311 STATSTSAAATSIPTVTSAPSSTV
-324 PPTATATATQSATV
+324 PSTEPVVTNSPTATATQ
-338 PSSEPVATN
+338 P
-347 PATATA
+347 
-353 TPTATVAPSPTQSP
+353 ATVAPSPSP

-380 TTPSVTTPAPTVPA
+380 TVPSVTTPAPTVPA
-394 VQQQQS
+394 VQPTVAPTTKDAQP

-418 GSGRGQH
+418 GSGSGSGHGQH

>member
-6 QWSPNGGDPSLN
+6 QWPPGGGDPSLN

-51 DWRDGIREPAVTTP
+51 DWRDSIREPAVTTP

-110 AGPDSSL
+110 AGPNSSL

-158 AQDKLQALSPTV
+158 AQEKLQALSPTV

-201 LPPPGEPLPVLPSSP
+201 LPPPGEPMPVLPSSP

-222 PVVETTSSSSTSST
+222 PVVETTSSSTSSSST
-236 SSTTTT
+236 S
-242 STTTTSTTTT
+242 TTT
-252 SSTSSS
+252 SSTTSS
-258 TTVTSTDTSSA
+258 TTATSTDTSTTS
-269 STGTSTSTSE
+269 SSTSTSPSE
-279 PTTTSASSSATS
+279 STSTSSSTSAASPTETAGSSSASSSS
-291 STETAS
+291 
-297 SSSPSSSTVTSTPS
+297 VTSATS
-311 SSVSTATSALSTV
+311 SSVSTATSASV
-324 PPTATATATQSATV
+324 PSSTATATATGTSPATV
-338 PSSEPVATN
+338 PSSEPVVTK
-347 PATATA
+347 PPTATA
-353 TPTATVAPSPTQSP
+353 TQTATVAPSTQNP

-380 TTPSVTTPAPTVPA
+380 EVPSVTTPAPTAPA
-394 VQQQQS
+394 VQPTVAPTTKEAQP

-418 GSGRGQH
+418 GRGEH

>member
-18 EIRRVDRFFDAL
+18 EIRRVDRYFDAL

-51 DWRDGIREPAVTTP
+51 DWRDSIREPAMTTP

-97 LLCLGGFGTAIYA
+97 LLCLGGFGTAIYT

-117 YGLHTAMFGAEKASR
+117 YGLHTAMFGTDKASR

-158 AQDKLQALSPTV
+158 AQEKLQALSPTV

-178 KQQLIQQWNALTY
+178 KQQLIKQWNALTY
-191 KVVEQNPAAT
+191 KVVEQDPAAT
-201 LPPPGEPLPVLPSSP
+201 LPPAGEPMPVLPSSP

-222 PVVETTSSSSTSST
+222 PVVETTSSSSSSSST
-236 SSTTTT
+236 STT
-242 STTTTSTTTT
+242 STS
-252 SSTSSS
+252 
-258 TTVTSTDTSSA
+258 DTS
-269 STGTSTSTSE
+269 
-279 PTTTSASSSATS
+279 TSASSSTSPTS
-291 STETAS
+291 STSQPSESTSPTETTSSASSTAS
-297 SSSPSSSTVTSTPS
+297 SSSTVTSSPSSSTSAVTSAPS
-311 SSVSTATSALSTV
+311 TVSSTASATATST
-324 PPTATATATQSATV
+324 ATV
-338 PSSEPVATN
+338 PSSEPVVTN
-347 PATATA
+347 PPTATA
-353 TPTATVAPSPTQSP
+353 TVIPSTVASPTQNP

-380 TTPSVTTPAPTVPA
+380 TVPSVTTPAPTAPATAPA
-394 VQQQQS
+394 VKETQQQ
-400 EPTRERSVV
+400 EPTRERPVV
-409 TTTQAPSGS
+409 TTTEVPSGS
-418 GSGRGQH
+418 GHGQH

>member
-6 QWSPNGGDPSLN
+6 QWSSGGGDPSLN

-30 AADQHAY
+30 AADEHAY

-65 VTARDAVAALQNGL
+65 VTARDAVAALQKGL

-97 LLCLGGFGTAIYA
+97 LLCLGGFGTAIYT
-110 AGPDSSL
+110 AGPNSSL
-117 YGLHTAMFGAEKASR
+117 FGLHTAMFGAPRVSDE
-132 DDQVMLAAQT
+132 QVMLAAQT

-201 LPPPGEPLPVLPSSP
+201 LPPPGEPQPVLPSSP

-222 PVVETTSSSSTSST
+222 PVVEPTS
-236 SSTTTT
+236 
-242 STTTTSTTTT
+242 
-252 SSTSSS
+252 
-258 TTVTSTDTSSA
+258 
-269 STGTSTSTSE
+269 
-279 PTTTSASSSATS
+279 SSSATS
-291 STETAS
+291 STSTTTSSSTTATSTDTSSTSTSASTSPSETTTTSSSTSATSPTETTSSPSSTAS
-297 SSSPSSSTVTSTPS
+297 SSPTATSTPS
-311 SSVSTATSALSTV
+311 SSASTATSAPSTV

-338 PSSEPVATN
+338 PSTEPVVTN
-347 PATATA
+347 PPTAS
-353 TPTATVAPSPTQSP
+353 ATVAPSPTQSP

-380 TTPSVTTPAPTVPA
+380 TVPSVTTPAPTNPPVPA
-394 VQQQQS
+394 TVAPTTKEAQQ

-418 GSGRGQH
+418 GSGHGQH

>member
-6 QWSPNGGDPSLN
+6 HWPPNGGDPSLN

-37 STDSTEAELAFLLA
+37 STDSTEAELAFLFA
-51 DWRDGIREPAVTTP
+51 DWRDSIREPAVTTP

-79 HRKESR
+79 HRKEHR
-85 TSLTIVGSVAAA
+85 TSLTVVGSVAAA

-110 AGPDSSL
+110 AGPNSSL
-117 YGLHTAMFGAEKASR
+117 YGLHTAVFGTDKASR

-222 PVVETTSSSSTSST
+222 PVVETTTSSSTTTTSSTTTSSSDAT

-242 STTTTSTTTT
+242 STTTSTT
-252 SSTSSS
+252 SSTSPS
-258 TTVTSTDTSSA
+258 D
-269 STGTSTSTSE
+269 
-279 PTTTSASSSATS
+279 TTTSATSPTEPTS
-291 STETAS
+291 STSPTAS
-297 SSSPSSSTVTSTPS
+297 SN
-311 SSVSTATSALSTV
+311 STATSTSAASTSASTATATSAPSSV
-324 PPTATATATQSATV
+324 PSTATATQSA
-338 PSSEPVATN
+338 PAASSQPVVTN
-347 PATATA
+347 PATASP
-353 TPTATVAPSPTQSP
+353 TPTATVAPSPTQNP

-380 TTPSVTTPAPTVPA
+380 TSPSVTTPAQTASVAPSTRET
-394 VQQQQS
+394 QQQ
-400 EPTRERSVV
+400 EPTRERSV
-409 TTTQAPSGS
+409 TTTTDAPSGS
-418 GSGRGQH
+418 GRGH

>member
-6 QWSPNGGDPSLN
+6 HWPPNGGDPSLN

-37 STDSTEAELAFLLA
+37 STDSTEAELAFLFA
-51 DWRDGIREPAVTTP
+51 DWRDSIREPAVTTP

-79 HRKESR
+79 HRKEHR

-110 AGPDSSL
+110 AGPNSSL
-117 YGLHTAMFGAEKASR
+117 YGLHTAMFGTDKASR

-151 DNGQWQQ
+151 DTGQWQQ

-222 PVVETTSSSSTSST
+222 PVVETTTSSSTTTTSSTTTSSSDAT

-242 STTTTSTTTT
+242 STTTSTTASTSPSDTTTSATSPTEPT
-252 SSTSSS
+252 SSTS
-258 TTVTSTDTSSA
+258 
-269 STGTSTSTSE
+269 
-279 PTTTSASSSATS
+279 P
-291 STETAS
+291 TAS
-297 SSSPSSSTVTSTPS
+297 SN
-311 SSVSTATSALSTV
+311 STATSTSAASTSASTATATSAPSSV
-324 PPTATATATQSATV
+324 PSTATATQSATAA
-338 PSSEPVATN
+338 SSQPVVTN
-347 PATATA
+347 PATASP
-353 TPTATVAPSPTQSP
+353 TPTATVAPSPTQNP

-380 TTPSVTTPAPTVPA
+380 TSPSVTTPAQTASVAPSTKET
-394 VQQQQS
+394 QQQ
-400 EPTRERSVV
+400 EPTRERSV
-409 TTTQAPSGS
+409 TTTTDAPSGS
-418 GSGRGQH
+418 GRGR

>member
-6 QWSPNGGDPSLN
+6 QWPPGGGDPSLN

-51 DWRDGIREPAVTTP
+51 DWRDSIREPAVTTP

-110 AGPDSSL
+110 AGPNSSL
-117 YGLHTAMFGAEKASR
+117 YGLHTAMFGSDKASR

-158 AQDKLQALSPTV
+158 AQEKLQALGPTV

-201 LPPPGEPLPVLPSSP
+201 LPPPGEPMPVLPSSP

-222 PVVETTSSSSTSST
+222 PVVETTSSTSPSS
-236 SSTTTT
+236 T
-242 STTTTSTTTT
+242 STTTSSATTA
-252 SSTSSS
+252 
-258 TTVTSTDTSSA
+258 TSTDTSATSTSA
-269 STGTSTSTSE
+269 STSSSE
-279 PTTTSASSSATS
+279 PTTTTTTSASSASSTTTSATS

-297 SSSPSSSTVTSTPS
+297 SSSPSSATATSTPS
-311 SSVSTATSALSTV
+311 SAVST
-324 PPTATATATQSATV
+324 ATV
-338 PSSEPVATN
+338 PSSEPVVTN

-380 TTPSVTTPAPTVPA
+380 AVPSVTTPAPTVPA
-394 VQQQQS
+394 VQQTVAPTTKEAQP

-418 GSGRGQH
+418 GSGSGHGQH